1 MRESDLTMSHFM
13 AINATSLQPE
23 KGRAIPVLLAG
34 SVMWGLFWWPLK
46 AFEAA
51 GIHSGF
57 VQFFAYSLSALVL
70 LPFAWHHLSIW
81 RNQTGLLLLIAL
93 LGGWANASFATSL
106 AEGSVVRVML
116 LFYLA
121 PVWTII
127 AARIFLAETF
137 TRLRLVALLLA
148 LAGLF
153 ATLGGPALFATPLSA
168 TDLLAL
174 SSGLAFAL
182 NNVAIRAG
190 HGLPE
195 LIRAVAVF
203 AGCAVI
209 SLGFML
215 WNPQPLP
222 TLNTLQVW
230 ALAALGL
237 LWILPGTLATFYGI
251 ARLDAGRAAILLL
264 TELVVG
270 VFSAV
275 LIGGEHLSM
284 QEVVG
289 GALIL
294 SAAVIEARSESKAEE
309 KYA

>member
-1 MRESDLTMSHFM
+1 MVHNFM
-13 AINATSLQPE
+13 AIRTIFLRPE

-34 SVMWGLFWWPLK
+34 SVIWGLFWWPLK
-46 AFEAA
+46 AFDAA

-57 VQFFAYSLSALVL
+57 VQVFAYSLSALVL
-70 LPFAWHHLSIW
+70 LPFVWRRLSVW
-81 RNQTGLLLLIAL
+81 RTQSGLLLLIAL

-127 AARIFLAETF
+127 AARIFLGEAF
-137 TRLRLVALLLA
+137 TRLRLFALMLA

-153 ATLGGPALFATPLSA
+153 ATLGGPAVFAAPLSA
-168 TDLLAL
+168 IDLLAL

-195 LIRAVAVF
+195 LIRALAVF

-215 WNPQPLP
+215 CNPQPFPAL
-222 TLNTLQVW
+222 TALHVW
-230 ALAALGL
+230 GLVAIGL
-237 LWILPGTLATFYGI
+237 LWILPGTLATFYGV

-270 VFSAV
+270 VFSAM
-275 LIGGEHLSM
+275 LIGAEQLSL
-284 QEVVG
+284 QEAIG
-289 GALIL
+289 GGLIL
-294 SAAVIEARSESKAEE
+294 SAAVLEARSESPVKEHAV
-309 KYA
+309 